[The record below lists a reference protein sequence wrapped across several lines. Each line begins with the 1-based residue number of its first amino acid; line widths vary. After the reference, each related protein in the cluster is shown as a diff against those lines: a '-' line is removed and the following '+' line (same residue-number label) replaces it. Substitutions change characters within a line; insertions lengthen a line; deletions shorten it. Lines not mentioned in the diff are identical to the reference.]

1 MLIVSLRRFRLESVA
16 IAGGLLAVGML
27 ALVTGRMMSDEYH
40 DSGLANCLATSSR
53 SSCDGLID
61 SFGNSFSSL
70 QILILPLV
78 LLPALLGAFVGAPL
92 IARELEHGTHRFLW
106 TQGITRRRW
115 LGYMAGAALGLAL
128 VAGALYSLIAAAWLD
143 LTNKVT
149 DDRFSQMYDF
159 QGLMPI
165 AAGVFAVAVGISC
178 GLIIRR
184 TLPAM
189 IATIG
194 IFIVVRLTTAIVL
207 RPHFAAA
214 RTLVTEFGPDDP
226 LRGTGAWVLSRDTVT
241 ADGLVIGRD
250 GSLDISGLERDC
262 PALENVSPMNPPRE
276 GDVEQCLEQLGVH
289 SVIRYHPGNRFWT
302 FQLIES
308 VLMLAL
314 AGVAMLVA
322 LRALN
327 RRPS

>member
-1 MLIVSLRRFRLESVA
+1 MLTVSLRRFRLESMA
-16 IAGGLLAVGML
+16 IAGGLLAFGVL
-27 ALVTGRMMSDEYH
+27 ALVTGRMMSDEYY
-40 DSGLANCLATSSR
+40 DSGLADCLATSSR
-53 SSCDGLID
+53 PACEGLID

-70 QILILPLV
+70 QILIFPLV

-149 DDRFSQMYDF
+149 DDRFGQMYDF
-159 QGLMPI
+159 QGLVPI
-165 AAGVFAVAVGISC
+165 AAGMFAVAVGIAC
-178 GLIIRR
+178 GLIMRR

-214 RTLVTEFGPDDP
+214 KTMVTEFGPDDP
-226 LRGTGAWVLSRDTVT
+226 LSGTGAWVMSRDTVT
-241 ADGLVIGRD
+241 ADGLVIGRE
-250 GSLDISGLERDC
+250 GSLNISGLERYC
-262 PALENVSPMNPPRE
+262 PALENTSPMNPPRE
-276 GDVEQCLEQLGVH
+276 GDVQQCLEQLGVH
-289 SVIRYHPGNRFWT
+289 SVIRYHPGSRFWT
-302 FQLIES
+302 FQVIES
-308 VLMLAL
+308 GLMLAL

-322 LRALN
+322 ARALN

>member
-1 MLIVSLRRFRLESVA
+1 MLTVSIRRFRFESMA
-16 IAGGLLAVGML
+16 IAGGLLAVGLL
-27 ALVTGRMMSDEYH
+27 ALVTGRMMSTEYH
-40 DSGLANCLATSSR
+40 DSGLADCLATGPR
-53 SSCDGLID
+53 SSCDDLIN
-61 SFGNSFSSL
+61 SFGNSFESL

-92 IARELEHGTHRFLW
+92 VARELEHGTHRFLW

-115 LGYMAGAALGLAL
+115 LGYMAGAALALAL
-128 VAGALYSLIAAAWLD
+128 ITGALYSLIAAVWLD
-143 LTNKVT
+143 ITNKVT
-149 DDRFSQMYDF
+149 DERFGQLYDF
-159 QGLMPI
+159 QGLVPI
-165 AAGVFAVAVGISC
+165 ASGVFAVAVGIAC
-178 GLIIRR
+178 GLIMRR

-214 RTLVTEFGPDDP
+214 ETLTTEFGPDNP
-226 LRGTGAWVLSRDTVT
+226 LSGTGAWVLSRNTVT
-241 ADGLVIGRD
+241 DDGLVIGRD
-250 GSLDISGLERDC
+250 GSLNISGLGRYC
-262 PALENVSPMNPPRE
+262 PALENASPMNPPRE
-276 GDVEQCLEQLGVH
+276 GDVQQCLEQLGVH

-302 FQLIES
+302 FQLLES
-308 VLMLAL
+308 GLMLAL

-322 LRALN
+322 VRALD

>member
-1 MLIVSLRRFRLESVA
+1 MLAVSIRRFRLESMAV
-16 IAGGLLAVGML
+16 AGGLLAVGVL

-40 DSGLANCLATSSR
+40 DSGLADCLATSPR
-53 SSCDGLID
+53 SGCEDLIN
-61 SFGNSFSSL
+61 SFGNSFNSL
-70 QILILPLV
+70 QILIFPLV
-78 LLPALLGAFVGAPL
+78 LLPAVLGAFVGAPL

-115 LGYMAGAALGLAL
+115 LGYIAGAALALAF
-128 VAGALYSLIAAAWLD
+128 VAGTLYSLIAAVWLD
-143 LTNKVT
+143 VTNKVT
-149 DDRFSQMYDF
+149 DERFGQMYDF
-159 QGLMPI
+159 QGLLPI
-165 AAGVFAVAVGISC
+165 ASGVFAVAVGITC
-178 GLIIRR
+178 GLIMRR

-214 RTLVTEFGPDDP
+214 KTLETEFGPGDP
-226 LRGTGAWVLSRDTVT
+226 LSGTNAWLLSEKTVT

-250 GSLDISGLERDC
+250 GMLDISGLEPSC

-276 GDVEQCLEQLGVH
+276 GDVQQCIEQLGVH
-289 SVIRYHPGNRFWT
+289 RVIRYHPGNRFWT

-308 VLMLAL
+308 GLMLAL

-322 LRALN
+322 VRALN

>member
-1 MLIVSLRRFRLESVA
+1 MLTVSLRRFRLESMA
-16 IAGGLLAVGML
+16 IAGGLLAIGVL
-27 ALVTGRMMSDEYH
+27 ALVTGRMMSSEYY
-40 DSGLANCLATSSR
+40 DSGLADCLATSSR
-53 SSCDGLID
+53 SGCDDLID

-92 IARELEHGTHRFLW
+92 VARELEHGTHRFLW

-115 LGYMAGAALGLAL
+115 LGYMAGAALGLA
-128 VAGALYSLIAAAWLD
+128 VIAGALYSLIAAAWLD
-143 LTNKVT
+143 ITNKVT
-149 DDRFSQMYDF
+149 DERFGQMYDF
-159 QGLMPI
+159 QGLVPV
-165 AAGVFAVAVGISC
+165 AAGVFAVAVGIAC
-178 GLIIRR
+178 GLILRR

-207 RPHFAAA
+207 RPHFASAK
-214 RTLVTEFGPDDP
+214 TLDTAFGPDDP
-226 LRGTGAWVLSRDTVT
+226 LSGTGAWVLSRNTVT

-250 GSLDISGLERDC
+250 GSLNISGLERYC
-262 PALENVSPMNPPRE
+262 PPLENASPMNPPRE
-276 GDVEQCLEQLGVH
+276 GDVQQCLEQLGVH

-308 VLMLAL
+308 GIMLAL
-314 AGVAMLVA
+314 AGVAMLVTA
-322 LRALN
+322 RALD

>member
-1 MLIVSLRRFRLESVA
+1 MLTVAIRRFRLESMA
-16 IAGGLLAVGML
+16 IAGGLLAVGVL
-27 ALVTGRMMSDEYH
+27 ALVTGRMMSDEFH
-40 DSGLANCLATSSR
+40 DSGLADCLATSSP
-53 SSCDGLID
+53 SACEGLID
-61 SFGNSFSSL
+61 SFGNRFSSL

-92 IARELEHGTHRFLW
+92 VARELEHGTHRFLW

-128 VAGALYSLIAAAWLD
+128 VAGALYSLIAAVWLD
-143 LTNKVT
+143 ITNKVS
-149 DDRFSQMYDF
+149 DDRFGQLYDF
-159 QGLMPI
+159 QGLVPI
-165 AAGVFAVAVGISC
+165 AAGVFAVAIGIAC
-178 GLIIRR
+178 GLIMRR

-194 IFIVVRLTTAIVL
+194 IFIVVRLTTATVL

-214 RTLVTEFGPDDP
+214 KTLETEFGPDDP
-226 LRGTGAWVLSRDTVT
+226 LRGTGAWVMSHNTVT
-241 ADGLVIGRD
+241 ADGPVIGRG
-250 GSLDISGLERDC
+250 GSLNITALGPYC
-262 PALENVSPMNPPRE
+262 PALENASPVNPPRE
-276 GDVEQCLEQLGVH
+276 GDVQQCIEQLGVH

-308 VLMLAL
+308 GLMLAL

-322 LRALN
+322 ARALN

>member
-1 MLIVSLRRFRLESVA
+1 MLTVSLRRFRFESMA
-16 IAGGLLAVGML
+16 IAGGLLAVGLL

-40 DSGLANCLATSSR
+40 DSGLAGCLATSSR
-53 SSCDGLID
+53 SACDDLID
-61 SFGNSFSSL
+61 SFGNRFSSL

-92 IARELEHGTHRFLW
+92 VARELEHGTHRFLW

-149 DDRFSQMYDF
+149 DDRFGQMYDF
-159 QGLMPI
+159 QGLVPI
-165 AAGVFAVAVGISC
+165 AAGMFAVAVGIAC
-178 GLIIRR
+178 GLIMRR

-194 IFIVVRLTTAIVL
+194 IFIVVRLTTATVL

-214 RTLVTEFGPDDP
+214 ETLTTEFGPDDP
-226 LRGTGAWVLSRDTVT
+226 LSGTGAWVLSSNTVT
-241 ADGLVIGRD
+241 GDGLVIGRD
-250 GSLDISGLERDC
+250 GSLNISGLERYC
-262 PALENVSPMNPPRE
+262 PALAGTSPANPPRE

-289 SVIRYHPGNRFWT
+289 RIIRYHPGDRFWT
-302 FQLIES
+302 FQLLES
-308 VLMLAL
+308 GIMLAL
-314 AGVAMLVA
+314 AAAAMLVA
-322 LRALN
+322 LRALD